1 MRCPT
6 SSARQPG
13 QTYHSAVALQAML
26 AILASAVLADL
37 TVGDGRVALV
47 GALAAVVDWWVDD
60 ETSRLAEER
69 FGAAALELT
78 DAGRGEL

>member
-1 MRCPT
+1 MPDERRA
-6 SSARQPG
+6 SAWQTHLPG
-13 QTYHSAVALQAML
+13 VALQAVL
-26 AILASAVLADL
+26 TILAGAVLADL
-37 TVGDGRVALV
+37 AVGDGRVALG